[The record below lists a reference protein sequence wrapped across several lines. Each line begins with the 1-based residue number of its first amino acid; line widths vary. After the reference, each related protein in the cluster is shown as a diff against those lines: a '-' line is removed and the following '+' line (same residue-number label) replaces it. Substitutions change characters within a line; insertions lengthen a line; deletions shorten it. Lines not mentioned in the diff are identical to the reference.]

1 MLNDSSVL
9 MAHHSNHGSCSP
21 GAIRLAVVLVGA
33 CLVGYVMGPKLYWH
47 LTGKIGASCPPC
59 VCDCS
64 SMSDLS
70 MPLGLVNLSFEDC
83 GGNDP
88 DANEEMEKTYTDL
101 VAEELRLRTN
111 VIEDSR
117 QHAEASMIEMKKT
130 SSQYQ
135 KESEKCNI
143 GIETCEEAREKA
155 EEALRYELKQ
165 SAIWEERAR
174 NHGWTE

>member
-1 MLNDSSVL
+1 MRIYKLDFPLYRQTNTMDF
-9 MAHHSNHGSCSP
+9 HSLFY
-21 GAIRLAVVLVGA
+21 ILA
-33 CLVGYVMGPKLYWH
+33 
-47 LTGKIGASCPPC
+47 
-59 VCDCS
+59 
-64 SMSDLS
+64 
-70 MPLGLVNLSFEDC
+70 DC